1 MVVAIVLIALGALV
15 LGTAVAWSFGWAP
28 AARGTRL
35 GESFLEAGQRVQDGL
50 AEFFEW
56 LRLGR

>member
-1 MVVAIVLIALGALV
+1 MVVAIVLIALGAAV
-15 LGTAVAWSFGWAP
+15 LGAAAAWALGWAP

-35 GESFLEAGQRVQDGL
+35 GESFLEAGQRTQDAA

>member
-1 MVVAIVLIALGALV
+1 MVVAIVLLTLGLVV
-15 LGTAVAWSFGWAP
+15 LGTAVAWALGWAG

-35 GESFLEAGQRVQDGL
+35 GESFLEAGQRTQDGL
-50 AEFFEW
+50 AEFVEW

>member
-1 MVVAIVLIALGALV
+1 MVIAIVLFTLGVLV
-15 LGTAVAWSFGWAP
+15 LGTAVAWSLGWAG
-28 AARGTRL
+28 AARGTRV
-35 GESFLEAGQRVQDGL
+35 GEAFLEAGQRTQDGL

>member
-1 MVVAIVLIALGALV
+1 MARFRVCLRRSITLYPGNRSDVLMK
-15 LGTAVAWSFGWAP
+15 AP

-35 GESFLEAGQRVQDGL
+35 GEAFLEAGQRTQDAA
-50 AEFFEW
+50 AEFWEW

>member
-1 MVVAIVLIALGALV
+1 MVVAIVLITLGLAV
-15 LGTAVAWSFGWAP
+15 LGTAIAWSFGWAP
-28 AARGTRL
+28 AARGTRV
-35 GESFLEAGQRVQDGL
+35 GEAFLEAGQRTQDGL

>member
-1 MVVAIVLIALGALV
+1 MVVAIVLTTLGIAV
-15 LGTAVAWSFGWAP
+15 LGTALAWSFGWAP

-35 GESFLEAGQRVQDGL
+35 GESFLEAGQRTQDAA
-50 AEFFEW
+50 AEFWEW